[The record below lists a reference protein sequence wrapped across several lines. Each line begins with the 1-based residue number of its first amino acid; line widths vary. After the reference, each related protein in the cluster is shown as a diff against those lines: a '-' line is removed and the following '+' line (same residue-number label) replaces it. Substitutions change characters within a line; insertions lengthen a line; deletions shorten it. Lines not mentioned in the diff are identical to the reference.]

1 MALNTYSPENIDV
14 VVNEETDCLYVTYH
28 SVDISTQLKQ
38 VDSLDSNRIT
48 KLRVYGN
55 TWLLEIEE
63 NEELNEIMGINTEN
77 VYHDDIFRVRYWAHV
92 SNGKELKITIDVNF
106 DNMIEEHMT
115 NLYREFETNIADN
128 VCKYSR
134 NKYSRED
141 DNVVPID
148 AKDLQAI
155 KVKAEEY
162 IKKILEEE
170 E

>member
-1 MALNTYSPENIDV
+1 MSNIDI
-14 VVNEETDCLYVTYH
+14 NKIEFGG
-28 SVDISTQLKQ
+28 
-38 VDSLDSNRIT
+38 LDQD
-48 KLRVYGN
+48 GN

-63 NEELNEIMGINTEN
+63 NEELNEIMGINTN
-77 VYHDDIFRVRYWAHV
+77 AYHDNIFRVRYWAHV

-155 KVKAEEY
+155 KIKAEEY
-162 IKKILEEE
+162 IKKILEEDA
-170 E
+170 

>member
-1 MALNTYSPENIDV
+1 MSNIDV
-14 VVNEETDCLYVTYH
+14 NKIEFGG
-28 SVDISTQLKQ
+28 
-38 VDSLDSNRIT
+38 LDQD
-48 KLRVYGN
+48 GN

-77 VYHDDIFRVRYWAHV
+77 VYHDNIFRVRYWAHV

-115 NLYREFETNIADN
+115 NLYREFETKIADN
-128 VCKYSR
+128 VCKYSK
-134 NKYSRED
+134 NA